1 MANDNEEP
9 SDTDSTSIGERPKR
23 GGQRHQVQ
31 SPKVD
36 TYCFDLFFVKAN

>member
-31 SPKVD
+31 SPKVEILIVLI
-36 TYCFDLFFVKAN
+36 YFL